1 MEVRWRIRHPK
12 RRENEMRF
20 IGDTH
25 AKFDRYQAIANEV
38 SESIQVGD
46 FGAGFDPLPAM
57 GLGHRFIRGNH
68 DDPARCAQSLN
79 WISDGTSIHSPDHGS
94 MFFMGGAT
102 SVDKH
107 TRSEGID
114 YWSDEEVTIV
124 QGNSIL
130 DYYEEDLT
138 SWGRFDFVVTHECPE
153 SVARTIFNRRR
164 DKLEDHSRTRQ
175 ILDAM
180 LEIGAP
186 RCWIFGHWHTNVDVV
201 IGDTRFICLAELAH
215 IDLTAEQISG

>member
-1 MEVRWRIRHPK
+1 
-12 RRENEMRF
+12 MRY

-38 SESIQVGD
+38 SASIQVGD
-46 FGAGFDPLPAM
+46 FGVGFKPLPEM
-57 GLGHRFIRGNH
+57 DLNHRFIRGNH
-68 DDPARCAQSLN
+68 DDPVKCAQSFN
-79 WISDGTSIHSPDHGS
+79 WISDGSAIHYPDHGS

-107 TRSEGID
+107 SRTEGVD
-114 YWSDEEVTIV
+114 YWSDEEVTIAE
-124 QGNSIL
+124 GNSIL
-130 DYYEEDLT
+130 DVYEADTQAL
-138 SWGRFDFVVTHECPE
+138 GQFDFVVTHECPE
-153 SVARTIFNRRR
+153 SIARTIFNHRR

-180 LEIGAP
+180 LEINAP

>member
-1 MEVRWRIRHPK
+1 
-12 RRENEMRF
+12 MRF

-25 AKFDRYQAIANEV
+25 AKFDRYQAIADEV

-46 FGAGFDPLPAM
+46 FGVGFKPLPAM

-68 DDPARCAQSLN
+68 DDPARCAQSPN
-79 WISDGTSIHSPDHGS
+79 WISDGTAIHSSEHGS

-107 TRSEGID
+107 SRSEGVD

-124 QGNSIL
+124 EGNAIL
-130 DYYEEDLT
+130 DYYEKDLAGL
-138 SWGRFDFVVTHECPE
+138 GRFDFVVTHECPE
-153 SVARTIFNRRR
+153 SVAQTIFNRRR

-180 LEIGAP
+180 LDISAP
-186 RCWIFGHWHTNVDVV
+186 RCWIFGHWHTNVDIV

-215 IDLTAEQISG
+215 IDLTADQISG

>member
-1 MEVRWRIRHPK
+1 
-12 RRENEMRF
+12 MRF

-25 AKFDRYQAIANEV
+25 AKFDRYEAIANQV

-46 FGAGFDPLPAM
+46 FGAGFETLPTID
-57 GLGHRFIRGNH
+57 LGHRFLRGNH
-68 DDPARCAQSLN
+68 DDPARCAQSPN
-79 WISDGTSIHSPDHGS
+79 WISDGSAIHFRDHGS

-124 QGNSIL
+124 KGNAIL
-130 DYYEEDLT
+130 DTYEADIKAH
-138 SWGRFDFVVTHECPE
+138 GQFDFVVTHECPE
-153 SVARTIFNRRR
+153 SIARTIFNRRR

-180 LEIGAP
+180 LDINAP
-186 RCWIFGHWHTNVDVV
+186 RCWIFGHWHTRVDTV
-201 IGDTRFICLAELAH
+201 IGNTRFICLAELDH
-215 IDLTAEQISG
+215 IDLTANQING

>member
-1 MEVRWRIRHPK
+1 
-12 RRENEMRF
+12 MRF

-25 AKFDRYQAIANEV
+25 AKFDRYQAIA
-38 SESIQVGD
+38 SEAPASIQVGD
-46 FGAGFDPLPAM
+46 FGAGFKPLPD
-57 GLGHRFIRGNH
+57 LGPNHRFIRGNH
-68 DDPARCAQSLN
+68 DSPEVCAQSSN
-79 WISDGTSIHSPDHGS
+79 WIADGTIENG

-107 TRSEGID
+107 SRSEGVD
-114 YWSDEEVTIV
+114 YWSDEEVTIRE
-124 QGNSIL
+124 GYAL
-130 DYYEEDLT
+130 MDAYEAATKKD
-138 SWGRFDFVVTHECPE
+138 GRFDFFISHECPE
-153 SVARTIFNRRR
+153 SIACQIFHNRR

-215 IDLTAEQISG
+215 IDLTADQISG